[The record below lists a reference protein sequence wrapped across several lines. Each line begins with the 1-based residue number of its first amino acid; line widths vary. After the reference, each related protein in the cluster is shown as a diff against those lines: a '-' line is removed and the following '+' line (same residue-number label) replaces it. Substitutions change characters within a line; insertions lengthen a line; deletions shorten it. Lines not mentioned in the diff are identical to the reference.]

1 MDNYWRDELRV
12 KCNEIKMEEENP
24 RLTAKVIEAYDRI
37 CDYANIGRKE
47 GLLALE
53 EASAMLDLNDDTEY
67 LFFELIRLIVDG
79 TEPDYVKEIG
89 INKCIVLNLSSYLGL
104 INLMYVRG
112 SLMIQAGEN
121 PFIIDRTL
129 KSMMPRFITDNLQR
143 RNNQNNLQK
152 TLKINEDAIKL
163 LCISNEEVDEN
174 DHSIAGEISKALI
187 LLSNKDVQRLLREVE
202 NSTLVIAMM
211 GMSGNARTRIFDN
224 ISSRLA
230 NIIAGHMRYMG
241 SVRTEDIEEDC
252 LKIIKIL
259 LKLYDRCEIINYDF
273 STLKIL
279 VDTYTT

>member
-1 MDNYWRDELRV
+1 
-12 KCNEIKMEEENP
+12 
-24 RLTAKVIEAYDRI
+24 
-37 CDYANIGRKE
+37 
-47 GLLALE
+47 
-53 EASAMLDLNDDTEY
+53 
-67 LFFELIRLIVDG
+67 
-79 TEPDYVKEIG
+79 
-89 INKCIVLNLSSYLGL
+89 
-104 INLMYVRG
+104 MYVRG

-143 RNNQNNLQK
+143 RKNQNNLQK